1 MTLQNYLPVGS
12 ISNNMK
18 LNKKQILKIQK
29 NRDPYLLI
37 DSATKVIPGNSIEGY
52 KILKKNE
59 WFFKVHWPGD
69 PNMPGMLQ
77 VEAMVQMSSLIIFT
91 LPKMAGKTL
100 YLADS
105 NNIKFFK
112 KIVPGD
118 KLNIKSKLISETRG
132 LYKFN
137 AEGYIK
143 NKLACKASFTLIL
156 PNSLYLKPKQG

>member
-1 MTLQNYLPVGS
+1 
-12 ISNNMK
+12 MK
-18 LNKKQILKIQK
+18 LSKKQIIKIQK

-37 DSATKVIPGNSIEGY
+37 DYATKVVPGKSVEGY

-91 LPKMAGKTL
+91 LPNISGKTL

-118 KLNIKSKLISETRG
+118 KLKIVSKLISNSRG
-132 LYKFN
+132 LYKFES
-137 AEGYIK
+137 EGYVRKKI
-143 NKLACKASFTLIL
+143 ACKANFTLIL
-156 PNSLYLKPKQG
+156 PGSVHISPRK

>member
-1 MTLQNYLPVGS
+1 
-12 ISNNMK
+12 MK
-18 LNKKQILKIQK
+18 LSRKQIIKIQK

-37 DSATKVIPGNSIEGY
+37 DYATKVVPGKSVEGY

-77 VEAMVQMSSLIIFT
+77 VEAMVQMSSLVIFT
-91 LPKMAGKTL
+91 LPNISGKTL

-118 KLNIKSKLISETRG
+118 KLKIVSKLISNSRG
-132 LYKFN
+132 LYRFES
-137 AEGYIK
+137 EGYVRKKI
-143 NKLACKASFTLIL
+143 ACKANFTLIL
-156 PNSLYLKPKQG
+156 PGSVYISPRK

>member
-1 MTLQNYLPVGS
+1 
-12 ISNNMK
+12 MK
-18 LNKKQILKIQK
+18 LSKKQIIKIQK

-37 DSATKVIPGNSIEGY
+37 DYATKVVPGKSVEGY

-77 VEAMVQMSSLIIFT
+77 VEAMVQMSSLKIFT
-91 LPKMAGKTL
+91 LPNISGKIL

-118 KLNIKSKLISETRG
+118 KLKIVSKLISNSRG
-132 LYKFN
+132 LYKFES
-137 AEGYIK
+137 EGYVKKKI
-143 NKLACKASFTLIL
+143 ACKANFTLIL
-156 PNSLYLKPKQG
+156 PGSVYISPSK

>member
-1 MTLQNYLPVGS
+1 
-12 ISNNMK
+12 MK
-18 LNKKQILKIQK
+18 LSKKEIIKIQK

-37 DSATKVIPGNSIEGY
+37 DYATKIVPGKSVEGF

-77 VEAMVQMSSLIIFT
+77 VEALVQMSSLIIFT
-91 LPKMAGKTL
+91 LPKMSGKTL

-112 KIVPGD
+112 KIIPGD
-118 KLNIKSKLISETRG
+118 KFKIVSKLVSSSRG
-132 LYKFN
+132 LYKFE
-137 AEGYIK
+137 AQGYIK
-143 NKLACKASFTLIL
+143 KKIACKASFTLIL
-156 PNSLYLKPKQG
+156 PNFLNINPNRPNQE

>member
-1 MTLQNYLPVGS
+1 
-12 ISNNMK
+12 MK
-18 LNKKQILKIQK
+18 LSRKQIIKIQK

-37 DSATKVIPGNSIEGY
+37 DYATKVVPGKSVEGY

-91 LPKMAGKTL
+91 LPNISEKTL

-118 KLNIKSKLISETRG
+118 KLKIVSKLISNSRG
-132 LYKFN
+132 LYKFES
-137 AEGYIK
+137 EGYVRKKI
-143 NKLACKASFTLIL
+143 ACKANFTLIL
-156 PNSLYLKPKQG
+156 PGSVYISPRK

>member
-1 MTLQNYLPVGS
+1 
-12 ISNNMK
+12 MK
-18 LNKKQILKIQK
+18 LSKKQIIKIQK

-37 DSATKVIPGNSIEGY
+37 DYATKVIPGKSIEGY

-77 VEAMVQMSSLIIFT
+77 VEALVQMSSLIVLT
-91 LPKMAGKTL
+91 LPKMSGRTL

-118 KLNIKSKLISETRG
+118 KFNISSKLISNKRG
-132 LYKFN
+132 LFKFE
-137 AEGYIK
+137 AEGFV
-143 NKLACKASFTLIL
+143 NKKIACKANFTLIL
-156 PNSLYLKPKQG
+156 PGSLNIRPTIKKIRV

>member
-1 MTLQNYLPVGS
+1 
-12 ISNNMK
+12 MK
-18 LNKKQILKIQK
+18 LSKKQIIKIQK

-37 DSATKVIPGNSIEGY
+37 DYATKVVPGKSVEGY

-91 LPKMAGKTL
+91 LPNIREKIL

-118 KLNIKSKLISETRG
+118 KLKIVSKLISNSRG
-132 LYKFN
+132 LYKFES
-137 AEGYIK
+137 EGYVKKKI
-143 NKLACKASFTLIL
+143 ACKANFTLIL
-156 PNSLYLKPKQG
+156 PGSVYISPSK

>member
-1 MTLQNYLPVGS
+1 
-12 ISNNMK
+12 MK
-18 LNKKQILKIQK
+18 LSKKEIIKIQK

-37 DSATKVIPGNSIEGY
+37 DYATKIVPGKSVEGF

-77 VEAMVQMSSLIIFT
+77 VEALVQMSSLIIFT
-91 LPKMAGKTL
+91 LPKMSGKTL

-118 KLNIKSKLISETRG
+118 KLKIVSKLVSSSRG
-132 LYKFN
+132 LYKFE
-137 AEGYIK
+137 AQGYVKKKI
-143 NKLACKASFTLIL
+143 ACKASFTLIL
-156 PNSLYLKPKQG
+156 PNFLNINPNKSNHE

>member
-1 MTLQNYLPVGS
+1 
-12 ISNNMK
+12 MK
-18 LNKKQILKIQK
+18 LSKKQIIKIQK

-37 DSATKVIPGNSIEGY
+37 DYATKVVPGKSVEGY

-91 LPKMAGKTL
+91 LPNISEKTL

-118 KLNIKSKLISETRG
+118 KLKIVSKLISNSRG
-132 LYKFN
+132 LYKFES
-137 AEGYIK
+137 EGYVRKKI
-143 NKLACKASFTLIL
+143 ACRANFTLIL
-156 PNSLYLKPKQG
+156 PGSVHISPRK

>member
-1 MTLQNYLPVGS
+1 
-12 ISNNMK
+12 MK
-18 LNKKQILKIQK
+18 LSKKQIIKIQK

-37 DSATKVIPGNSIEGY
+37 DYATKVVPGKSVEGY

-91 LPKMAGKTL
+91 LPNISGKTL

-118 KLNIKSKLISETRG
+118 KLKIVSKLISNSRG
-132 LYKFN
+132 LYKFES
-137 AEGYIK
+137 EGYVRKKI
-143 NKLACKASFTLIL
+143 ACKANFTLIL
-156 PNSLYLKPKQG
+156 PGSVSISPRK

>member
-1 MTLQNYLPVGS
+1 
-12 ISNNMK
+12 MK
-18 LNKKQILKIQK
+18 LSRKQIIKIQK

-37 DSATKVIPGNSIEGY
+37 DYATKVVPGKSVEGY

-91 LPKMAGKTL
+91 LPNISGKTL
-100 YLADS
+100 YLADC

-118 KLNIKSKLISETRG
+118 KLKIVSKLISNSRG
-132 LYKFN
+132 LYKFES
-137 AEGYIK
+137 EGYVRKKI
-143 NKLACKASFTLIL
+143 ACKANFTLIL
-156 PNSLYLKPKQG
+156 PGSVYISPRK

>member
-1 MTLQNYLPVGS
+1 
-12 ISNNMK
+12 MK
-18 LNKKQILKIQK
+18 LSKKQIIKIQK

-37 DSATKVIPGNSIEGY
+37 DYATKVVPGKSVEGY

-91 LPKMAGKTL
+91 LPNISEKIL

-118 KLNIKSKLISETRG
+118 KLKIVSKLISNSRG
-132 LYKFN
+132 LYKFES
-137 AEGYIK
+137 EGYVRKKI
-143 NKLACKASFTLIL
+143 ACKANFTLIL
-156 PNSLYLKPKQG
+156 PGSVYISPRK

>member
-1 MTLQNYLPVGS
+1 
-12 ISNNMK
+12 MK
-18 LNKKQILKIQK
+18 LSRKQIIKIQK

-37 DSATKVIPGNSIEGY
+37 DYATKVVPGKSVEGY

-91 LPKMAGKTL
+91 LPNISGKTL

-118 KLNIKSKLISETRG
+118 KLKIVSKLISNSRG
-132 LYKFN
+132 LYKFES
-137 AEGYIK
+137 EGYVRKKI
-143 NKLACKASFTLIL
+143 ACKANFTLIL
-156 PNSLYLKPKQG
+156 PGSVHISPRK